1 MEFTIENDL
10 KNATTIKNVLG
21 YFNRITTFIFDVDG
35 VLTDGKLLVTENGEF
50 LRTFHSRDG
59 YALRR
64 AIEEG
69 FNVCIITG
77 GKGGS
82 IENRLTKLG
91 VKHFYTSADDKVTPL
106 QNFLKTY
113 DIDPADVLFMGDD
126 LNDLKVMQKIGLPCC
141 PANACPEIMAISHY
155 ISPINGGEGCVRDVI
170 EKVMKLKEEGKKGH
184 WLNNISISG

>member
-21 YFNRITTFIFDVDG
+21 YFNRITTFVFDVDG
-35 VLTDGKLLVTENGEF
+35 VLTDGKILVTEAGEF

-64 AIEEG
+64 AVEEG

-91 VKHFYTSADDKVTPL
+91 VKHYYTSADDKVTPL
-106 QNFLKTY
+106 QSYLKTY
-113 DIDPADVLFMGDD
+113 NIDPADVLFMGDD
-126 LNDLKVMQKIGLPCC
+126 LNDFKVMQKIGLPCC

-170 EKVMKLKEEGKKGH
+170 EKVMKLKGK

>member
-21 YFNRITTFIFDVDG
+21 YFNRITTFVFDVDG
-35 VLTDGKLLVTENGEF
+35 VLTDGKILVTEQGEF

-64 AIEEG
+64 AVEEG

-91 VKHFYTSADDKVTPL
+91 VKHYYTAADDKVTPL
-106 QNFLKTY
+106 QSYLKTY
-113 DIDPADVLFMGDD
+113 NIDPADVLFMGDD
-126 LNDLKVMQKIGLPCC
+126 LNDYDVMQKVGLPCC
-141 PANACPEIMAISHY
+141 PADACTEILGISHY
-155 ISPINGGEGCVRDVI
+155 ISTVKGGDGCVRDVI
-170 EKVMKLKEEGKKGH
+170 EKVMKLQGK
-184 WLNNISISG
+184 WLNNVSVSG